1 MMKKL
6 LTSEYGNEKY
16 LMDYKSSNKEIMAA
30 KNIDKIFK
38 KLIDLPVQRYQV
50 ALEKS
55 KNGSAF
61 LSPYVDLLQN
71 KYKLQP

>member
-30 KNIDKIFK
+30 KNIDEIFK

-50 ALEKS
+50 A
-55 KNGSAF
+55 
-61 LSPYVDLLQN
+61 
-71 KYKLQP
+71 

>member
-30 KNIDKIFK
+30 KNIDEIFK

-55 KNGSAF
+55 QNGRAF

>member
-16 LMDYKSSNKEIMAA
+16 LMDYKSSNKDIMAG
-30 KNIDKIFK
+30 KNIDEIIKKI
-38 KLIDLPVQRYQV
+38 IDLLVQRYQV
-50 ALEKS
+50 GLEKS

-61 LSPYVDLLQN
+61 LFPYVDLLQN

>member
-16 LMDYKSSNKEIMAA
+16 LMDYKSSNKEIMAG
-30 KNIDKIFK
+30 KNIDEIIKKI
-38 KLIDLPVQRYQV
+38 IDLLVQRYQV
-50 ALEKS
+50 GLEKS
-55 KNGSAF
+55 KNDSAF
-61 LSPYVDLLQN
+61 LFPYVDLLQN